1 MESAGVDVRSPQ
13 YAGSFYPSNPKELA
27 GMLARLL
34 EENTSSSSSKKEH
47 RIDFKKIRAAVVPHA
62 GYIYSGP
69 TAAVAYNA
77 IAEAKPKRVVLLGP
91 SHQSYLDG
99 AYSFS
104 GAWSTPL
111 GITHLNNSGLEM
123 HSISNDFEHS
133 LEVQLPFLQSVLDSF
148 ELTPIIYGEIEAE
161 DLAKEIAPLASKGT
175 LFVASSDLSHY
186 LPYEEAKSVDAE
198 TIEAVLSMDLEK
210 FLRVGDACGKTGIA
224 AVMALAKKKKWK
236 PFLLDYKNSGDT
248 AGDKDKVVGYAAI
261 VFIEK

>member
-27 GMLARLL
+27 SMLAQML
-34 EENTSSSSSKKEH
+34 EENNFQRTAKKLK
-47 RIDFKKIRAAVVPHA
+47 IDCKKIRAAVVPHA

-91 SHQSYLDG
+91 SHQSYIDG

-111 GITHLNNSGLEM
+111 GITHLNNSRLEM

-133 LEVQLPFLQSVLDSF
+133 LEVQLPFLQSVLDGF
-148 ELTPIIYGEIEAE
+148 ELTPIIYGEVDAE
-161 DLAKEIAPLASKGT
+161 DLAKEIAPLEAKGT
-175 LFVASSDLSHY
+175 LFLASSDLSHY
-186 LPYEEAKSVDAE
+186 LPYEEAKAVDAE
-198 TIEAVLSMDLEK
+198 TIEAVLSLDLEK

-224 AVMALAKKKKWK
+224 ALMVLAKKKKWK
-236 PFLLDYKNSGDT
+236 PHLLDYRNSGDT

-261 VFIEK
+261 VFVEK